1 MTYYLHYIKERE
13 KDARSIIVRYIHRS
27 QLRYPYWIP
36 PLNIRIINIHLLM
49 ITLTNIIDINLA
61 EILITILLENL
72 LKASLKR
79 VSENI
84 IRNTCIIRIYISLTY
99 V

>member
-13 KDARSIIVRYIHRS
+13 KDARSIIVRYIHSS

-72 LKASLKR
+72 LKASLER
-79 VSENI
+79 VFENI
-84 IRNTCIIRIYISLTY
+84 IRDICIIKIYISLTY
-99 V
+99 I